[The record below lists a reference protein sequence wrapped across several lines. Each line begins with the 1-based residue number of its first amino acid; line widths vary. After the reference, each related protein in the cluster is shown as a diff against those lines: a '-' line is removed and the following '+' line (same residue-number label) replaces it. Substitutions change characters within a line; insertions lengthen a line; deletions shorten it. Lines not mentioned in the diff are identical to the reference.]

1 MIYGNLSWLPFE
13 DMGRTL
19 QHHHIVREFVT
30 VKADSGGV
38 VRLKIPKG
46 LQVGDA
52 EVIGFVQ
59 NKETMHILAAN
70 MVSVR
75 E

>member
-1 MIYGNLSWLPFE
+1 
-13 DMGRTL
+13 
-19 QHHHIVREFVT
+19 VREFVT